1 MSCNNCN
8 NCAQCNP
15 TPSVPLAPPPTCPA
29 PACEEYILS
38 DCVTSTVD
46 GNCTS
51 QFYEFDTQTG
61 ALELDVNGNPIPQN
75 PPVPLGIS
83 FNQNDSLTTILQAMT
98 AAQNCMFNPDY
109 IAGMLQVI
117 QASPN
122 HPVSQIFCNMVC
134 ACSCDTSCKA
144 EVVETVT
151 FPAADITETGF
162 KMLFTA
168 LGGYTYLI
176 EVTDTNA
183 PTPTVY
189 HYQFS
194 PIPVNGAS
202 AVVTFNSTSL
212 LNQAGQAVATLP
224 SGHTFEVVITSIYNG
239 ESCPSDSFTTAT
251 AQDDNCNCIADA
263 KVVLATETAA
273 VGNINLAITLSN
285 STSYIPYAYSIE
297 VFDPNNNSIFGGP
310 VDFDPN
316 LYLDPPPPNKTLIII
331 GGNPGTLAGGVYNI
345 TVTPVCYV
353 TLDKRCVG
361 EKKSIKV
368 TVAGPALCAP
378 PDITN
383 VTIS

>member
-1 MSCNNCN
+1 MANTNNCE
-8 NCAQCNP
+8 QCN
-15 TPSVPLAPPPTCPA
+15 TVPSVPVTPPPTCPT
-29 PACEEYILS
+29 PACDEYVSS
-38 DCVTSTVD
+38 DCVSSTVD

-51 QFYEFDTQTG
+51 EFYQFDAQTG
-61 ALELDVNGNPIPQN
+61 ALNLDVNGNPISQD
-75 PPVPLGIS
+75 PPIPLGIS

-98 AAQNCMFNPDY
+98 AAQNCMFNPNY
-109 IAGMLQVI
+109 IAGMLQTI
-117 QASPN
+117 QANPQ

-134 ACSCDTSCKA
+134 SCSCDTGCKA

-151 FPAADITETGF
+151 FPTADITTTGF

-194 PIPVNGAS
+194 PIPAGGSS
-202 AVVTFNSTSL
+202 AVVTFDTTSL
-212 LNQAGQAVATLP
+212 LNQAGQTVLSLP

-251 AQDDNCNCIADA
+251 LQSNACTCIADA
-263 KVVLATETAA
+263 KVVLALEAAA
-273 VGNINLAITLSN
+273 VGNINLVITLSN
-285 STSYIPYAYSIE
+285 SQVYLPQAYAIE

-310 VDFDPN
+310 VDFDPT
-316 LYLDPPPPNKTLIII
+316 LYLDPPPANRVLIII
-331 GGNPGTLAGGVYNI
+331 GGNPGTLAGGDYYI
-345 TVTPVCYV
+345 TVTPVCYI
-353 TLDKRCVG
+353 TPTDRCVG
-361 EKKSIKV
+361 DTKNITATV
-368 TVAGPALCAP
+368 TGPAKCAA

>member
-1 MSCNNCN
+1 MANNNECG
-8 NCAQCNP
+8 QCNI
-15 TPSVPLAPPPTCPA
+15 TPSVPLTPPPTCPA

-38 DCVTSTVD
+38 DCVTSTVN

-51 QFYEFDTQTG
+51 QFYQFDPLTG
-61 ALELDVNGNPIPQN
+61 ALELDANDNPIPQN

-83 FNQNDSLTTILQAMT
+83 FNQNDSLTSILQAMT
-98 AAQNCMFNPDY
+98 AAQNCMFNPNY
-109 IAGMLQVI
+109 IAGMLQTI
-117 QASPN
+117 QANPD

-134 ACSCDTSCKA
+134 ACSCDTSCQA
-144 EVVETVT
+144 DVVEVVT
-151 FPAADITETGF
+151 FPPDNITETGF
-162 KMLFTA
+162 VMLFTA
-168 LGGYTYLI
+168 LPGYTYLI

-194 PIPVNGAS
+194 PVPVGGLP
-202 AVVTFNSTSL
+202 VVVPFNTTSL
-212 LNQAGQAVATLP
+212 LDQAGAPVATLP
-224 SGHTFEVVITSIYNG
+224 SGHTFEVVITSIFNG

-263 KVVLATETAA
+263 KVVLAYEAA
-273 VGNINLAITLSN
+273 AIGNINLAITLSN

-316 LYLDPPPPNKTLIII
+316 LYLDPPPDNKVLIVI
-331 GGNPGTLAGGVYNI
+331 GGTPGTLAGGEYYI

-353 TLDKRCVG
+353 TLDQRCEG
-361 EKKSIKV
+361 DTKNI
-368 TVAGPALCAP
+368 TVPVSGPALCAP